1 MALRPCLHYMS
12 VADKFQ
18 EWKILPCLTAKS
30 CYFILF
36 YNYIYVNSAIEY
48 VRWGHMNINVIAH
61 NLLAMNAER
70 TLGVNTGNKT
80 RAMEKLASGYRI
92 NRSADDAA
100 GLAISEKMRRLIR
113 GLNQGTEN
121 AQDGASWVQIGDGSL
136 DEAHS
141 MLHRMTQ
148 LSVQALNGTW
158 TDSDRSAMQ
167 AEFEQ
172 LQKEIDRLTDASTFN
187 ENHIFAEHNVPYY
200 QFEGNIR
207 WMPNQK
213 HIVGENNNTLSITY
227 RMAEGERPQTAE
239 IQVPPGQYTTKELV
253 DEIDSALEKAG
264 LFDKGMRFEFTTQ
277 GTCNLNLEGGV
288 SIDEAKGGL
297 AYLLYDVYEG
307 GSTGAL
313 IGTTAFE
320 SDSPDV
326 KLSIVAGKNDE
337 ISFDIVSLDGTTIH
351 KELKV
356 PTEPDLLD
364 PTIKRKGY
372 TRPELIKW
380 LNDSLADTSV
390 RAVPYGKG
398 IKLESDDSIITGLK
412 GNMFK
417 VDDKD
422 KGEDVYTSVF
432 YDNIGYGPVTQK
444 PAVLTGGGVL
454 STTNDDLEHGYF
466 YINSSNNELL
476 VTPNGGGPAVS
487 LKIQEG
493 YYTADD
499 MRKELNRLFALN
511 HVELEASVY
520 GDKTKDDYQGLVITS
535 QVSGLN
541 TEVGIDPASSAY
553 NTLFVTRAYNK
564 VEESESYVRDPRRD
578 VDASFTGSKLFG
590 TNDWPLEV
598 KAGVN
603 DKFILTVNSK
613 KYEITLD
620 TGAGQTAVYDAVHLL
635 NGAISK
641 AINAVKNTITDPD
654 EAKLLD
660 SIWLSNASSGSTARV
675 KVQSSDRGVDYIGV
689 SAAVGSNG
697 KVNEGYADIFT
708 TQVQYQNNAAN
719 GSGHVSLNQQIQV
732 PVTVSGSNQR
742 FEVRLD
748 GVDYRLD
755 LPAKTYNTYEEILQ
769 AINNHPNL
777 PKAEVRDDPIRF
789 TGVSASGKNTT
800 FQRKHT
806 GIVTPPAAPVNYA
819 VKGSSGTEQGEVGT
833 DKNATPAVVKMNLPY
848 FKNPPGLTID
858 GTNGQLKLNVNGVVR
873 TINLDAGTYKSVSAL
888 AQNLQK
894 KLNDSGAFGTGDG
907 GIDVTYDSK
916 NLILTTRKK
925 GEDAAI
931 LCGSADSK
939 FIEHINTRLE
949 PTSILLNQ
957 HVLNSS
963 INIQAG
969 KNDTFKFKYNNK
981 DYTLKLDPG
990 TYNRTSIKEQFNKQ
1004 LAAQNIGVRAET
1016 DSNSS
1021 IRLTETVPGNG
1032 NTLEFDSENG
1042 KGGTCIAAL
1051 FGDTAVQNQPA
1062 EVTIGSDIQEKITI
1076 DNTRNTF
1083 KITVNGAEQTVTLP
1097 AGKTYLSRDAFI
1109 KDLDTA
1115 LKGLGVTASL
1125 NGSKIKLTTTAT
1137 GASARIKVDYDENS
1151 ALKEIFGTNR
1161 NLHRGLKAEFDSS
1174 HRLKLTALGVDGKED
1189 GGGEIHV
1196 ASQYGSIFQKPGKTV
1211 VSTAPGT
1218 AQTGYHSKIHS
1229 AIEGAALRN
1238 PTVKI
1243 NQWNDKLSFRL
1254 YYTDTSAYSVNIALE
1269 RKEYTYDELKEELEK
1284 KLNAGLGT
1292 TDGRRMTVEVS
1303 ADGVKIMAENPGN
1316 LYRMDEKSFSGG
1328 FYYNV
1333 LRRTAEQEYKTK
1345 PVVTKGRNE
1354 NATYAV
1360 GRKDIRNVTTEIT
1373 TGVNDTLT
1381 LDFTYGNTV
1390 KKLSMTLDAGKYS
1403 GSALVAHIQKKLNE
1417 QLVAEGLEPNLIL
1430 ANVGGINTGVTGNND
1445 KNALTFSLSNSI
1457 ELPSKDKDTVYT
1469 IDGIGGNAAF
1479 SVFYQTDGDIRI
1491 AYVTGTK
1498 DVSGGVTMPK
1508 DSDLSFD
1515 VDGKRY
1521 TITMPAGKYSQEKML
1536 EELNGQLKAA
1546 GAPVLAKVTDGMLT
1560 LSHTKY
1566 GKHQITNISGDAK
1579 KWLFFQENG
1588 QKEGQKDIWL
1598 RVGSESGDGVVI
1610 ERPNVNTSFLGINS
1624 VTISKPKYAEKA
1636 LARVK
1641 KAVTTVSSVRSYFG
1655 SMQNRL
1661 EHTINQNNNT
1671 VENTQAA
1678 ESAIR
1683 DADMAKEM
1691 MAMSQSGILENVGQ
1705 SIMAQA
1711 NRSRQDVLSLLQ

>member
-1 MALRPCLHYMS
+1 
-12 VADKFQ
+12 
-18 EWKILPCLTAKS
+18 
-30 CYFILF
+30 
-36 YNYIYVNSAIEY
+36 
-48 VRWGHMNINVIAH
+48 MNINVIAH

-70 TLGVNTGNKT
+70 TLGLNTGNKA
-80 RAMEKLASGYRI
+80 RSMEKLASGYRI

-121 AQDGASWVQIGDGSL
+121 AQDGASWVQIGDGAL

-158 TDSDRSAMQ
+158 TDSNRAAMQ

-172 LQKEIDRLTDASTFN
+172 LQKEIDRLTDATTFN
-187 ENHIFAEHNVPYY
+187 EKHIFAEHNVPYY

-207 WMPNQK
+207 WMPAQK
-213 HIVGENNNTLSITY
+213 HLIGDNNNTLSITY
-227 RMAEGERPQTAE
+227 RMAEGDRPQTAE
-239 IQVPPGQYTTKELV
+239 IQVPAGQYTTKELI
-253 DEIDSALEKAG
+253 DEIDTALEKAG
-264 LFDKGMRFEFTTQ
+264 LTDKGMRFEYTTQ

-320 SDSPDV
+320 SDNPDV

-351 KELKV
+351 RDLKV

-364 PTIKRKGY
+364 PTIQRKGY

-380 LNDSLADTSV
+380 LNESLADTSV

-417 VDDKD
+417 VDDRD

-432 YDNIGYGPVTQK
+432 YDNIGYGTVTQK

-499 MRKELNRLFALN
+499 MRKELNRLFVLN
-511 HVELEASVY
+511 NVELEASVY
-520 GDKTKDDYQGLVITS
+520 GDKNKDEYQGLVITS

-564 VEESESYVRDPRRD
+564 VEEPESYVRDPRQD
-578 VDASFTGSKLFG
+578 IDASFTGSKYIG
-590 TNDWPLEV
+590 AGDWPFEV
-598 KAGVN
+598 TAGVN
-603 DKFILTVNSK
+603 DKFMLTVNSK

-620 TGAGQTAVYDAVHLL
+620 TGTGGTVAYDSIFQL
-635 NGAISK
+635 NSAISK
-641 AINAVKNTITDPD
+641 AFKEVKNTIADPD
-654 EAKLLD
+654 EAELLD
-660 SIWLSNASSGSTARV
+660 SIWLTYDGSSSNARV
-675 KVQSSDRGVDYIGV
+675 KVLSNDRGVDYIGV
-689 SAAVGSNG
+689 SAAPGSNG

-708 TQVQYQNNAAN
+708 TQVSYQNNTVR
-719 GSGHVSLNQQIQV
+719 GGGHITLNEQVQV
-732 PVTVSGSNQR
+732 PVTISSSNQR
-742 FEVRLD
+742 FEVVLD
-748 GVDYRLD
+748 GVSYRLD
-755 LPAKTYNTYEEILQ
+755 LPAKTYNSYDEILQ
-769 AINNHPNL
+769 AINNHSNL

-789 TGVSASGKNTT
+789 STVSASGKNTT
-800 FQRKHT
+800 FQRTHT
-806 GIVTPPAAPVNYA
+806 GIVVPPDKPVSYA
-819 VKGSSGTEQGEVGT
+819 VKGSNGTEQGSVGT
-833 DKNATPAVVKMNLPY
+833 DKNATPAVAKMNLPY
-848 FKNPPGLTID
+848 FRNPPGLTID

-873 TINLDAGTYKSVSAL
+873 TVNLDAGTYTSISAL

-894 KLNDSGAFGTGDG
+894 KLNDSSAFGTGDG
-907 GIDVTYDSK
+907 GINVTYDSK

-939 FIEHINTRLE
+939 FIEHINTKLE

-957 HVLNSS
+957 HTLSSS

-981 DYTLKLDPG
+981 EYTLKLDPG
-990 TYNRTSIKEQFNKQ
+990 SYNRTTIKEQFNKQ
-1004 LAAQNIGVRAET
+1004 LAAQNIGVRAVE
-1016 DSNSS
+1016 DSGST

-1032 NTLEFDSENG
+1032 NKLEFDSANG
-1042 KGGTCIAAL
+1042 NGGTCIATL
-1051 FGDTAVQNQPA
+1051 FGDTAVQDQPA
-1062 EVTIGSDIQEKITI
+1062 SVTIGVNIQEKITI

-1083 KITVNGAEQTVTLP
+1083 NITVNGAQQTVTLP

-1109 KDLDTA
+1109 KDLDA
-1115 LKGLGVTASL
+1115 AVKGLGVTASL
-1125 NGSKIKLTTTAT
+1125 DGSKIKLTTTAT
-1137 GASARIKVDYDENS
+1137 GTSAGLRVSYDENS
-1151 ALKEIFGTNR
+1151 ALKEIYGTNR

-1189 GGGEIHV
+1189 TGGGLV
-1196 ASQYGSIFQKPGKTV
+1196 VDSRYGSIFHKPGKTV
-1211 VSTAPGT
+1211 VSSAPGT
-1218 AQTGYHSKIHS
+1218 AQAGYHSKIHS

-1254 YYTDTSAYSVNIALE
+1254 YYTSTSAYNVNIALE
-1269 RKEYTYDELKEELEK
+1269 RKEYTYDELKQELEQ
-1284 KLNAGLGT
+1284 KLNAGLGV
-1292 TDGRRMTVEVS
+1292 DDVRRMTAEVS
-1303 ADGVKIMAENPGN
+1303 ADGVKIKMAMPGN
-1316 LYRMDEKSFSGG
+1316 SRYLDEKSFSGG

-1345 PVVTKGRNE
+1345 PVITKGRNE

-1360 GRKDIRNVTTEIT
+1360 GRKDIRNTTTEIN

-1390 KKLSMTLDAGKYS
+1390 KKLSMKLDAGRYS
-1403 GSALVAHIQKKLNE
+1403 GSSLVAHIQKKLNE

-1445 KNALTFSLSNSI
+1445 RNALTFSLSNSI

-1536 EELNGQLKAA
+1536 EELNGRLKAA
-1546 GAPVLAKVTDGMLT
+1546 GVPVLAKVTDGALT

-1588 QKEGQKDIWL
+1588 QKEGEKDIWI

-1610 ERPNVNTSFLGINS
+1610 ERPTMNTSFLGINS
-1624 VTISKPKYAEKA
+1624 VAITKPKYAEKA
-1636 LARVK
+1636 LTRVK

-1661 EHTINQNNNT
+1661 EHTIDQNNNT
-1671 VENTQAA
+1671 AENTQAA

-1691 MAMSQSGILENVGQ
+1691 MSMSKSGILENVGQ
-1705 SIMAQA
+1705 SVMAQA